1 VIHALSDGGLR
12 ALVDAASQGLLY
24 AFDFDG
30 TLAPISSDRQA
41 VTASAGT
48 LQLLGM
54 LAKLAPCAIVSG
66 RALADVARRVD
77 GYVPH
82 LIGNHGLESP
92 LTPRRTL
99 MDAEETC
106 AKWTHQLE
114 SSPNI
119 TPAGAEIE
127 NKRYSLTV
135 HFRGAQNPVSAGL
148 QVVAACRRLTP
159 SPELISGKC
168 AINILPPGQ
177 GGKGPATLA
186 LMRHLGRTGLFYVGD
201 EETDETVFALGD
213 VVKMGVRVGRADGS
227 CARFYLY
234 EQAEVEELLRA
245 LFRCM
250 GGSLAH

>member
-1 VIHALSDGGLR
+1 MCGGDASRLDDAPDGAARPHAQHEGDCPGVQRVSVGRTDAHGCRSHATACAYAATNGLAKRQDHDGRTGVIHALSDGGLR

-119 TPAGAEIE
+119 TPAGAEI
-127 NKRYSLTV
+127 
-135 HFRGAQNPVSAGL
+135 
-148 QVVAACRRLTP
+148 
-159 SPELISGKC
+159 
-168 AINILPPGQ
+168 
-177 GGKGPATLA
+177 
-186 LMRHLGRTGLFYVGD
+186 
-201 EETDETVFALGD
+201 
-213 VVKMGVRVGRADGS
+213 
-227 CARFYLY
+227 
-234 EQAEVEELLRA
+234 
-245 LFRCM
+245 
-250 GGSLAH
+250 